1 MLDQE
6 VWFTGLIPNANGQE
20 WKTRRA
26 ESEYDTNIQ
35 PPKTQTFTFQGM
47 PITPELPNHD
57 SMNFGVEHITLV

>member
-6 VWFTGLIPNANGQE
+6 VWFTGLIPNANGRE

-47 PITPELPNHD
+47 PTTPDIAH
-57 SMNFGVEHITLV
+57 FGTK